1 MRLIIGTICLALALV
16 VGIGMTV
23 IEPPLA
29 VSLILMGLVASL
41 LVIGW
46 HTLKAWQ
53 FRNGRHWYD

>member
-1 MRLIIGTICLALALV
+1 MRLIIGTICLALALI

-46 HTLKAWQ
+46 NALRAWQ
-53 FRNGRHWYD
+53 FRQGRHWYD